1 MNAYP
6 SAAEID
12 RLLSYDPNTGE
23 FRWKARPDDA
33 AFTTR
38 RAGTVAGRLVGCG
51 YIQIRVMY
59 QYCMAHRLA
68 WILTHGVEPEG
79 DIDHIN
85 LNRADNRAVN
95 LRQCT
100 RSQNKANTV
109 APVTNSSGAKGVNW
123 FAKAGKWRARIK
135 VNGKEHHLG
144 LFAEKSDAMAAY
156 AKAAALHFGQ
166 FARAA

>member
-1 MNAYP
+1 M
-6 SAAEID
+6 
-12 RLLSYDPNTGE
+12 
-23 FRWKARPDDA
+23 ARSRGLGDVYK
-33 AFTTR
+33 R
-38 RAGTVAGRLVGCG
+38 Q
-51 YIQIRVMY
+51 IQIRVMY

>member
-38 RAGTVAGRLVGCG
+38 RAGTVAGKLTEYG

-59 QYCMAHRLA
+59 QYCMAPTIVRSICGNAHARKTKPIPLRRLQ
-68 WILTHGVEPEG
+68 ILLVRRVSTGSRRRG
-79 DIDHIN
+79 N
-85 LNRADNRAVN
+85 GGRAS
-95 LRQCT
+95 
-100 RSQNKANTV
+100 RSTVRNITSVCSRRKAMRWQRMPKQPRSTS
-109 APVTNSSGAKGVNW
+109 ANS
-123 FAKAGKWRARIK
+123 R
-135 VNGKEHHLG
+135 
-144 LFAEKSDAMAAY
+144 
-156 AKAAALHFGQ
+156 GQ
-166 FARAA
+166 HNVFIRRK

>member
-38 RAGTVAGRLVGCG
+38 R
-51 YIQIRVMY
+51 
-59 QYCMAHRLA
+59 
-68 WILTHGVEPEG
+68 
-79 DIDHIN
+79 
-85 LNRADNRAVN
+85 
-95 LRQCT
+95 
-100 RSQNKANTV
+100 
-109 APVTNSSGAKGVNW
+109 
-123 FAKAGKWRARIK
+123 
-135 VNGKEHHLG
+135 G

>member
-38 RAGTVAGRLVGCG
+38 RAG
-51 YIQIRVMY
+51 
-59 QYCMAHRLA
+59 
-68 WILTHGVEPEG
+68 
-79 DIDHIN
+79 
-85 LNRADNRAVN
+85 
-95 LRQCT
+95 
-100 RSQNKANTV
+100 KANTV